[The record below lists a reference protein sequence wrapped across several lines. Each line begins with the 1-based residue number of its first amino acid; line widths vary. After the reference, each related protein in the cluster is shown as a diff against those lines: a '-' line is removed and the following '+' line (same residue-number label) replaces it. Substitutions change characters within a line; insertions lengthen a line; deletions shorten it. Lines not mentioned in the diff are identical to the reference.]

1 MLDAMN
7 AYWADH
13 PPVHIMV
20 AAYLGI
26 GKKSSA
32 SSGEPLENASE
43 FVPVATVPN
52 AEFDAILAGF
62 GLPAP
67 PAP

>member
-20 AAYLGI
+20 AAYLGL
-26 GKKSSA
+26 GKKSTG
-32 SSGEPLENASE
+32 SGEPLENAAE
-43 FVPVATVPN
+43 FVPVAAVPS
-52 AEFDAILAGF
+52 AQFDAILTGF
-62 GLPAP
+62 GLPTP